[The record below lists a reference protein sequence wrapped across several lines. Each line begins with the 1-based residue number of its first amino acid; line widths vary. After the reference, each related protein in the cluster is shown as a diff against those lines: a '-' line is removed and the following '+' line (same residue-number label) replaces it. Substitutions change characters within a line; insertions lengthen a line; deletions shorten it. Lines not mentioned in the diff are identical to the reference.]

1 MERVKYVMEWKSVA
15 HDGTPTHDNF
25 VLAYASEY
33 EYFFEA
39 RYKNGKWYMRNSGA
53 TIKRDE
59 QHKCDT
65 IWAKRNVEYWCELP
79 MFDKEKQPY
88 INQELNKIYNL

>member
-1 MERVKYVMEWKSVA
+1 MGRLKYITEWKSVT
-15 HDGTPTHDNF
+15 HDGPPTHDKW

-39 RYKNGKWYMRNSGA
+39 KFKDNKWHYKHSGA
-53 TIKRDE
+53 TIEKNASIN
-59 QHKCDT
+59 KDT

-79 MFDKEKQPY
+79 VFDKEKQPY
-88 INQELNKIYNL
+88 ISEELNEIYNL